1 VGGVPYSSADA
12 RRELLEEVARAADHL
27 STALADLSE
36 AFELLDDSTAERLE
50 DELFGPVQAAY
61 GRIRRTHGEFAR
73 RHDLAEGTFAA
84 AVRGAPGRGIKAFL
98 DDAARE
104 VQEADSTLATLQDSM
119 VPVEVGDPELR
130 AGLAQ
135 VRELI
140 GSFQGRA
147 REFGRTLG
155 R

>member
-1 VGGVPYSSADA
+1 MPYASADA
-12 RRELLEEVARAADHL
+12 RRELLEEMERSAEHL
-27 STALADLSE
+27 SVALSDLSE
-36 AFELLDDSTAERLE
+36 AFELLDDATAERLE

-73 RHDLAEGTFAA
+73 RHSLEDGTFEP

-98 DDAARE
+98 EDAAKE
-104 VQEADSTLATLQDSM
+104 VGEADVALATLQDSM
-119 VPVEVGDPELR
+119 LPVEVGDPQLR
-130 AGLAQ
+130 AGLSQ

-140 GSFQGRA
+140 GSFQLRA
-147 REFGRTLG
+147 REFERTLG

>member
-1 VGGVPYSSADA
+1 VEGVPYSSADA
-12 RRELLEEVARAADHL
+12 RHEMLEEVATAADHL
-27 STALADLSE
+27 SAALADLSE

-73 RHDLAEGTFAA
+73 RHKLAEGAFGP

-98 DDAARE
+98 DDAAKE
-104 VQEADSTLATLQDSM
+104 VQEADSALATLQDSM
-119 VPVEVGDPELR
+119 IPVEVGDAELR
-130 AGLAQ
+130 AGLTQ

-140 GSFQGRA
+140 GSFQARV

>member
-1 VGGVPYSSADA
+1 VPYASADA

-27 STALADLSE
+27 SVALSDLSE
-36 AFELLDDSTAERLE
+36 AFELLDDTTAERLE
-50 DELFGPVQAAY
+50 KELFGPVQAAY

-73 RHDLAEGTFAA
+73 RHDLAGGTFAP

-98 DDAARE
+98 DDAVRE
-104 VQEADSTLATLQDSM
+104 VHGADTTLATLQDSM
-119 VPVEVGDPELR
+119 LPVEVGDTELR
-130 AGLAQ
+130 TGLAQ

-140 GSFQGRA
+140 GSFQARA

>member
-1 VGGVPYSSADA
+1 VPYASADA
-12 RRELLEEVARAADHL
+12 RRELLVEVERAADHL
-27 STALADLSE
+27 SVALSDLSE
-36 AFELLDDSTAERLE
+36 AFELLDDTTAERLE

-73 RHDLAEGTFAA
+73 RYELDDGTFATA
-84 AVRGAPGRGIKAFL
+84 ARGAPGRGVKAFL
-98 DDAARE
+98 DDAAKE
-104 VQEADSTLATLQDSM
+104 VQDADTTLSTLQDSM
-119 VPVEVGDPELR
+119 LPVEVGDPDLR
-130 AGLAQ
+130 GGLAQ

-140 GSFQGRA
+140 GSFQTRA